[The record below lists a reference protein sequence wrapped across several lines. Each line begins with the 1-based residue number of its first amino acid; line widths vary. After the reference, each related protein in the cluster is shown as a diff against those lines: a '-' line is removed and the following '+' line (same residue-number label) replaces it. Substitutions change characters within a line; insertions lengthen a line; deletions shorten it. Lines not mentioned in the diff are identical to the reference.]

1 MSVEN
6 NNPIKR
12 VYIASPKHNVKKCKE
27 RIVVYGPPRQLSTM
41 RCLQEA
47 PLDHLVYATPDLE
60 ATCRDLE
67 IRLGVRASAGGQ
79 HPGRGTHN
87 ALISIGPK
95 AYLEIIGP
103 DPLQPET
110 KAVWFGID
118 QLTAPKLITW
128 AVRVDELEAFVK
140 GSAIFGV
147 VRTGSRKTP
156 DGTTLSWQL
165 TEPQLV
171 RGVGLVPFLIKWN
184 SREHPAD
191 SAIAGPRLVQ
201 LRMEHPEPE
210 LIRKQLNPL
219 RLEVAIERRSSPA
232 LVAIFEGANGLIELR

>member
-1 MSVEN
+1 
-6 NNPIKR
+6 
-12 VYIASPKHNVKKCKE
+12 
-27 RIVVYGPPRQLSTM
+27 M
-41 RCLQEA
+41 RCLREA
-47 PLDHLVYATPDLE
+47 LLDHLVYATPDLE

-95 AYLEIIGP
+95 AYLEIIAP

-110 KAVWFGID
+110 RPVWFGID

-128 AVRVDELEAFVK
+128 AVRVDGLEAFVK
-140 GSAIFGV
+140 EISPNVKVGV
-147 VRTGSRKTP
+147 VRSGSRKTP

-171 RGVGLVPFLIKWN
+171 QGVGLVPFLIEWN
-184 SREHPAD
+184 SHEHPAQ
-191 SAIAGPRLVQ
+191 SVVTGPPLVQ
-201 LRMEHPEPE
+201 LCIEHPEPE
-210 LIRKQLNPL
+210 LIRQQLNSM
-219 RLEVAIERRSSPA
+219 RLEVAIEQGSSPA
-232 LVAIFEGANGLIELR
+232 LVAIFEGAIELR